1 MIIIDIVWRM
11 SMSIDKI
18 EKVEDFISW
27 VKKVTEEF
35 EAKFST
41 KKHLFYRGHSS
52 YSFKLIPSVLRNNMY
67 EERKILLDFEHY
79 SPRYNIQYDFIDEID
94 KVLVDMQHYG
104 IPTRLLD
111 WTLAPLNALFFAC
124 IDNIKDDDKIKI
136 RKMRNYKKEGCK
148 IKRYY
153 KMKYCILRNCK
164 MEAKDGE
171 VIVLD
176 AWGLWKHIVG
186 DTGFREI
193 HKVHIISRALL
204 AKDWS
209 FTDIKEYLSRK
220 YLYDKLEVEDIEMPF
235 PFIANYTNDRILHQR
250 GCFTIHGKCE
260 KPLDDFKDVNDFIKR
275 VRIKFEAKPKIL
287 EELNQLYVN
296 YYSIYPDFEGMKNMI
311 KQWGSLFNLK
321 T

>member
-35 EAKFST
+35 EAKFGT

-52 YSFKLIPSVLRNNMY
+52 YSFKLIPSVFRNNMY
-67 EERKILLDFEHY
+67 KEREILLDFEHY

-124 IDNIKDDDKIKI
+124 MDNIKDDGKT
-136 RKMRNYKKEGCK
+136 
-148 IKRYY
+148 
-153 KMKYCILRNCK
+153 
-164 MEAKDGE
+164 KDGE

-176 AWGLWKHIVG
+176 AWGLWERIVR

-193 HKVHIISRALL
+193 HKFILL
-204 AKDWS
+204 
-209 FTDIKEYLSRK
+209 
-220 YLYDKLEVEDIEMPF
+220 VE
-235 PFIANYTNDRILHQR
+235 L
-250 GCFTIHGKCE
+250 C
-260 KPLDDFKDVNDFIKR
+260 
-275 VRIKFEAKPKIL
+275 
-287 EELNQLYVN
+287 
-296 YYSIYPDFEGMKNMI
+296 
-311 KQWGSLFNLK
+311 
-321 T
+321 